1 MGMRNMAKKR
11 APVTVVAVA
20 MALPVAAK
28 TRRPQ
33 MCRLRS
39 AVRALDQVARME
51 TAKVRN
57 QTVRRLVHQ
66 GLKVSCV
73 CVIYRAR

>member
-1 MGMRNMAKKR
+1 MAKKR

-20 MALPVAAK
+20 MAFPIAAK
-28 TRRPQ
+28 GKGQQ

-39 AVRALDQVARME
+39 VMRALDQVARME

-57 QTVRRLVHQ
+57 QTAKGQREDCFQDRTEVT
-66 GLKVSCV
+66 
-73 CVIYRAR
+73 YREQSEAM